1 MLKGFFTRKSDKTT
15 AEPLYQAI
23 VSAARRPFLYQK
35 NPELD
40 TLDGRFNLLSLHVIL
55 VIRRINTQGEA
66 AKAFAQDLFDIMFKD
81 MEAAIREIGAGDTT
95 VGKKIRT
102 MAEAFYG
109 AAKAYE
115 PGLEAKD
122 QEALS
127 EVLARNVFNR
137 EGRDEASDLLAS
149 YVLTSEARLL
159 AQPFEDYL
167 SGQIPHF
174 ADQL

>member
-1 MLKGFFTRKSDKTT
+1 MFKGFFTRKSDKTT
-15 AEPLYQAI
+15 AEPLYQAL
-23 VSAARRPFLYQK
+23 VSAARRPFLYQN

-55 VIRRINTQGEA
+55 VIRRLNTEGEV
-66 AKAFAQDLFDIMFKD
+66 AKAFAQNLFDIMFKD

-137 EGRDEASDLLAS
+137 EARDEASDLLAT
-149 YVLTSEARLL
+149 YVLVSEAQLS
-159 AQPFEDYL
+159 AQSMDDFL
-167 SGQIPHF
+167 SGQSPNF